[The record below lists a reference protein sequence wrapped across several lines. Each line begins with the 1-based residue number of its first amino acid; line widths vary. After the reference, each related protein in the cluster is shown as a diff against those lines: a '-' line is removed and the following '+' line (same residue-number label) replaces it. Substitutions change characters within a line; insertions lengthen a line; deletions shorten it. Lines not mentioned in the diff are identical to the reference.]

1 MELVNGSDKQ
11 YIFIICIGNT
21 GDIANWK
28 ANEEYFRYIS
38 ILQNTTTIAI
48 SSYPLW
54 YLKKK
59 KKKMLFRY
67 PIETVNSKTGEKGKR
82 GVKLG
87 NERKKRK
94 DINK

>member
-28 ANEEYFRYIS
+28 TNEEYFRYIS

-48 SSYPLW
+48 LSILLISTTAIYGII
-54 YLKKK
+54 KSD
-59 KKKMLFRY
+59 LFR
-67 PIETVNSKTGEKGKR
+67 PIETVGSKIHITEGTHIYWA
-82 GVKLG
+82 
-87 NERKKRK
+87 
-94 DINK
+94 D